1 MDVFDFGSRSVARVR
16 LESFFEEMDEIGASY
31 GYASGESDEDPIEI
45 TPEAPFVDLP
55 DDDAAHAIL
64 LVEGIAE
71 VRGGEGVAV
80 QLRPGQGALW
90 RPGEAW
96 SVAALGG
103 PIAFFQ
109 VESPALTL
117 DHLTV

>member
-1 MDVFDFGSRSVARVR
+1 MHVFEFGDRSVARER
-16 LESFFEEMDEIGASY
+16 LDSFFEEMDEIGASY

-45 TPEAPFVDLP
+45 TPEAPFADLP
-55 DDDAAHAIL
+55 DEDAAHAIL
-64 LVEGIAE
+64 LVEGKAE
-71 VRGGEGVAV
+71 VRGGERVPV
-80 QLRPGQGALW
+80 QLRPGQGAFW

-96 SVAALGG
+96 SVAALGE

-117 DHLTV
+117 AHLAV